1 MNEHICYLRIKKNY
15 DSLRTNMLKNILIK
29 VRLTQIKLDTF
40 IVTCVNEEAC
50 ISLAGKSKPDAK
62 LLGQHGVLEFSRTAL
77 LS

>member
-1 MNEHICYLRIKKNY
+1 
-15 DSLRTNMLKNILIK
+15 MLKNILIK

-62 LLGQHGVLEFSRTAL
+62 LLGQHGVLEFSRTA
-77 LS
+77 